1 MSGFPKVET
10 VVIGG
15 VLGAG
20 LLIAMWVLKRGG
32 IQNAAE
38 VLTTG
43 AIRAVDSTAAGV
55 VGGVGAVVGLPTP
68 SQTVTSPAQARYLI
82 DVGGYFFASRW
93 ASAGALAQALFLDE
107 GSGTPP
113 PAGSPAQVA
122 LITLAP
128 AQGTGDFARS
138 DREAYYETSG
148 RAGSNGQT
156 DAGMGTGYV
165 DAMGN
170 YYP

>member
-43 AIRAVDSTAAGV
+43 AIRAADGAAAGV
-55 VGGVGAVVGLPTP
+55 VGGVGSVVGLPTP

-82 DVGGYFFASRW
+82 DVGGFFFASRW
-93 ASAGALAQALFLDE
+93 ASAGALAQGALMTAW
-107 GSGTPP
+107 SGTPP
-113 PAGSPAQVA
+113 PVGSPAHAA
-122 LITLAP
+122 LLQLQPQAT
-128 AQGTGDFARS
+128 TGDFARI
-138 DREAYYETSG
+138 DRADYYETSG
-148 RAGSNGQT
+148 RNGSNGQPDLSGGY
-156 DAGMGTGYV
+156 DALGNWTGM
-165 DAMGN
+165 
-170 YYP
+170 P

>member
-32 IQNAAE
+32 VQNAAE
-38 VLTTG
+38 VLTSG
-43 AIRAVDSTAAGV
+43 AIRVADSAAAGV
-55 VGGVGAVVGLPTP
+55 VGGVGSVVGLPTP

-82 DVGGYFFASRW
+82 DVGGFFFASRW
-93 ASAGALAQALFLDE
+93 SSAGALAQATLMAS

-113 PAGSPAQVA
+113 APGSPAQLA
-122 LITLAP
+122 LIALAP
-128 AQGTGDFARS
+128 AQGTGDFARL
-138 DREAYYETSG
+138 DRETYYDTSG
-148 RAGSNGQT
+148 RNSSNGQPDLGGGY
-156 DAGMGTGYV
+156 DALGNWTGM
-165 DAMGN
+165 
-170 YYP
+170 P